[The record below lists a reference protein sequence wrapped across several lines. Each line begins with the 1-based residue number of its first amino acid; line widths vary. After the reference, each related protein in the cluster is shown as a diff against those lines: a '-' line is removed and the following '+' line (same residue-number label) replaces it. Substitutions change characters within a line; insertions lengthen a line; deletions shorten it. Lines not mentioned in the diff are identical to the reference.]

1 MAGTHACPCLLG
13 FWDQGFIDEG
23 VEPSIHSV
31 NARFEACGAE
41 HIRFCRQFRGG
52 RGDLAHGQACCSHNT
67 HGQLSVCHATYI
79 PGLHVFSLS
88 IVPDTQPSMFAW
100 FVLYSADILLIV
112 ELGCLD
118 LYCRL

>member
-1 MAGTHACPCLLG
+1 
-13 FWDQGFIDEG
+13 